1 MGRYPNQYPAPGF
14 YQEEVFPAPTSTL
27 VTGVSVFLGYAA
39 QGPVNTP
46 QRLTLGPQFEALF
59 GAPLTAS
66 YLAYAVQGFF
76 ENGGSMCYVVR
87 LAEAELAEPALRAG
101 LESLVA
107 LENFDLIC
115 APDIMAP
122 RTERLDFIQIRT
134 LQLAVLDYCDQRGT
148 CFAILDAWPGAEV
161 SQVLQQRQG
170 LAGLNGAIYYPE
182 VLIPDGPA
190 WSGGFVPACGHLAGI
205 YARSDQRAG
214 VHKAPANEILE
225 GVLDFKVNL
234 SNAQQSQ
241 LNEVGINALRA
252 FPGRGLRVWGA
263 RTLSRDPNWM
273 YINVRRLF
281 ITVARWVD
289 YYLDDLVFEPNNL
302 RLWVRIQRE
311 LTAYFEDLLRQ
322 GALKGSTP
330 DAAFYIKCDEETNPS
345 EVREAGKVVT
355 EIGLAPA
362 VPNEFIVVRLIHA
375 DSGVTVEGPV

>member
-1 MGRYPNQYPAPGF
+1 MARYPNQYPAPGF
-14 YQEEVFPAPTSTL
+14 YREEVFPAPAPILLTS
-27 VTGVSVFLGYAA
+27 VPVFLGFAA

-46 QRLTLGPQFEALF
+46 QLLTLGPQFQALF
-59 GAPLTAS
+59 GAPLAAS

-76 ENGGSMCYVVR
+76 ENGGSLCYVVR
-87 LAEAELAEPALRAG
+87 LAEAELAEPALRRG
-101 LESLVA
+101 LEALVA

-122 RTERLDFIQIRT
+122 RTERLDLIQIRA
-134 LQLAVLDYCDQRGT
+134 LQLALLDYCDTRGT
-148 CFAILDAWPGAEV
+148 CFAILDAWPGAEI
-161 SQVLQQRQG
+161 SQVLQQRRD
-170 LAGLNGAIYYPE
+170 LAGVNGALYYPE

-190 WSGGFVPACGHLAGI
+190 WSNGFVPACGHLAGI

-225 GVLDFKVNL
+225 GVLDLKANV

-281 ITVARWVD
+281 ITVGRWVN

-311 LTAYFEDLLRQ
+311 LTAYFEELLRQ
-322 GALKGSTP
+322 GALKGNTP
-330 DAAFYIKCDEETNPS
+330 DAAFYIKCDAETNPP
-345 EVREAGKVVT
+345 EVREAGQVVT

-375 DSGVTVEGPV
+375 AGGVTVEGPA